1 MNAGFLLIIAK
12 TDSKVGW
19 EKQENIAE
27 NSYKKNGRKQGNGF
41 FRKGGL
47 YFC

>member
-1 MNAGFLLIIAK
+1 MNAGFFQMNAK

-27 NSYKKNGRKQGNGF
+27 NRYKKKWQKTGKWF
-41 FRKGGL
+41 F
-47 YFC
+47 